1 MQKITAQIHLGHI
14 QSNAKL
20 FSSLTKN
27 RLCAVVKANAYGHGA
42 EEVVNA
48 LEGIA
53 DCFAVALIEE
63 GLEIRTAACGKDILI
78 FTPPLT
84 KEEGLAIAENGFIA
98 SVPDLYTAKLLSQ
111 ICGEKKLPLQVHLKV
126 NTGMNRYGMN
136 GSMLGKVC
144 AFLQNDPFVRVS
156 GIYSHLYTTNE
167 ETSEEQRIL
176 FCRMLEICKR
186 YYPHVIA
193 HLGGTYAALLGEKFA
208 FDMTR
213 IGIGLYGYFPD
224 MESKKSAKF
233 LLQKGMTVS
242 SSTVI
247 NRQLSFGGVGYG
259 NKRTKE
265 ELREIQ
271 NVSIC
276 RFGYADGFLR
286 TANNG
291 IFHED
296 EILNN
301 LCMDV
306 CMRKSTARR
315 GEKVLILTDADKI
328 AKATGT
334 ISYEVLCA
342 ATRRAEFIYDDDE
355 TAFCGSNE
363 QRTDSNTKGALARI
377 HEKPSRRK

>member
-1 MQKITAQIHLGHI
+1 MQKITAKIHLGHI

-20 FSSLTKN
+20 FSCLTKN

-63 GLEIRTAACGKDILI
+63 ALTIRAAACGKDILI

-84 KEEGLAIAENGFIA
+84 KEEIFTIAENGFIA
-98 SVPDLYTAKLLSQ
+98 SVPDLYTAKLLAQ
-111 ICGEKKLPLQVHLKV
+111 VCNEKKIRINVHLKV

-144 AFLQNDPFVRVS
+144 TFLQKNPFVQVT

-167 ETSEEQRIL
+167 ETSEEQRLL

-186 YYPHVIA
+186 YYPKVIA
-193 HLGGTYAALLGEKFA
+193 HMGGTYAALLGEKFA

-213 IGIGLYGYFPD
+213 IGIGLYGYLPST
-224 MESKKSAKF
+224 EHKEIANLELKKAMSITAT
-233 LLQKGMTVS
+233 TV
-242 SSTVI
+242 T
-247 NRQLSFGGVGYG
+247 NRQLSYGGVGYG
-259 NKRTKE
+259 DKRAKE
-265 ELREIQ
+265 ELERIKR
-271 NVSIC
+271 VSVC

-286 TANNG
+286 TQHNG
-291 IFHED
+291 IGNAKER
-296 EILNN
+296 INN

-306 CMRKSTARR
+306 CLQKTTAKR
-315 GEKVLILTDADKI
+315 GTKILILSDADEI

-342 ATRRAEFIYDDDE
+342 ATRRAECIYDYD
-355 TAFCGSNE
+355 
-363 QRTDSNTKGALARI
+363 
-377 HEKPSRRK
+377 